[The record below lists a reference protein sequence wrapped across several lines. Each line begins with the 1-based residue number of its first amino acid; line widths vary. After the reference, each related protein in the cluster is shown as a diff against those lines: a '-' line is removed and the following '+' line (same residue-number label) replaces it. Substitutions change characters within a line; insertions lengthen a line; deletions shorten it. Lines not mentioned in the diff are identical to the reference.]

1 MKTAVRYYSKSGNTR
16 KIALAIA
23 EAAGVKAETTDE
35 ALSEPVDLLFLGGAV
50 YAKNI
55 DSRLQSF
62 VKQLSSEKVKSV
74 AVFSTS
80 AGGRSIQPQIE
91 ELLKGKGITTAGEG
105 FACKG
110 KFLFVNR
117 DRPNGQDCDAAAAF
131 AKKLL
136 NQQHE
141 STTSP

>member
-1 MKTAVRYYSKSGNTR
+1 MKTAVRYYSRSGNTR
-16 KIALAIA
+16 KIAEAIA
-23 EAAGVKAETTDE
+23 KAAGVRAESTDE
-35 ALSEPVDLLFLGGAV
+35 ALLEPVDILFLGGAI

-55 DSRLQSF
+55 DGRLRGF

-74 AVFSTS
+74 AVFGTS

-91 ELLKGKGITTAGEG
+91 ELLKGKGITIAAEG

-110 KFLFVNR
+110 KFLFANR
-117 DRPNGQDCDAAAAF
+117 GRPNGQDCDDAAAF

-136 NQQHE
+136 NQ
-141 STTSP
+141 